1 VLRVADLTA
10 LNQAQGRART
20 DAWLVAV
27 AEALQGGVAGVE
39 EATLARLGGAEF
51 GILLPGLR
59 IADGQ
64 ACFERA
70 CSAVAALDL
79 QGSGPRLAAACG
91 GGDLPAGRGAGRCWR
106 GSILR

>member
-1 VLRVADLTA
+1 
-10 LNQAQGRART
+10 
-20 DAWLVAV
+20 VAV
-27 AEALQGGVAGVE
+27 AEALQGCVAGVE

-79 QGSGPRLAAACG
+79 QG
-91 GGDLPAGRGAGRCWR
+91 AGRGLRLHAAVVTYRRDEAPGRCWR